1 MAEYN
6 VALEFGNEPEG
17 KIVTSKGTI
26 DVSYTGKTL
35 GPYDL
40 YLGGYGSCLHSTFKG
55 IADKKRLAYID
66 VQYQIRGVK
75 REEVP
80 TILKLVETTITFTG
94 VSEKDENGIK
104 KSMKL
109 AEKYC
114 SISSVLASMTE
125 MKYTIIFK

>member
-6 VALEFGNEPEG
+6 IDIEFDDTEE
-17 KIVTSKGTI
+17 GTI
-26 DVSYTGKTL
+26 IAKNGTAAVSFTGKAM

-55 IADKKRLAYID
+55 IADKKRLKFTD
-66 VQYQIRGVK
+66 VKYHIRGVK

-80 TILKLVETTITFTG
+80 TILKFVETTITFTG
-94 VSEKDENGIK
+94 VAEKDQKGIE

-109 AEKYC
+109 AERYC
-114 SISSVLASMTE
+114 SISSVLATVTE
-125 MKYTIIFK
+125 MKYIINYK